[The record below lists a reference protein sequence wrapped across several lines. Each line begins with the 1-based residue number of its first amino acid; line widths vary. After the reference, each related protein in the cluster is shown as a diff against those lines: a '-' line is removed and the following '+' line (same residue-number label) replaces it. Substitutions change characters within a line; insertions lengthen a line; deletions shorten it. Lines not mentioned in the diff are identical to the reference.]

1 MIDRLKARLVADAR
15 DWWRWSSVRFAV
27 LGGAV
32 TSWATSDPKGFA
44 QIVDML
50 PDWTKPMIGVALAA
64 TAIGLRLTQK
74 TEA

>member
-50 PDWTKPMIGVALAA
+50 PDWTKPMIGVLLAA

-74 TEA
+74 TEV

>member
-1 MIDRLKARLVADAR
+1 MIDRLKARLVADAGN
-15 DWWRWSSVRFAV
+15 WWRWSSVRFAV

-32 TSWATSDPKGFA
+32 ASWATSDPKGFA

-50 PDWTKPMIGVALAA
+50 PDWTKPLIGVVLAA

>member
-27 LGGAV
+27 LGGGV

-50 PDWTKPMIGVALAA
+50 PDWTKPLIGVILAA